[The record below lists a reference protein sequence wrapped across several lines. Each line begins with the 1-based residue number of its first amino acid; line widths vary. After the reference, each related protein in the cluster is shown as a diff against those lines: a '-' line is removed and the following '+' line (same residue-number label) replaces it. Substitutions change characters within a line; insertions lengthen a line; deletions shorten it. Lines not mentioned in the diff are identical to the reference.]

1 MALVM
6 AVDRSNIVTKFN
18 GLVKNKNKSTLIE
31 KSIYKYSVGKA
42 KDYKWNSSWENGK
55 FRRIYL
61 NKCLGLHANLDKNNK
76 IGNKNFVKR
85 VKSGE
90 IDLTKIAF
98 MTPQQ
103 IFPEKWKKLQDRKKA
118 SDNYLYCKQLA
129 PVTDKYYCGRCH
141 KNKCTSYE
149 VQLRSSDEPMS
160 TLVECLECGH
170 NWQF

>member
-1 MALVM
+1 ME
-6 AVDRSNIVTKFN
+6 VDRGNVVTKFN
-18 GLVKNKNKSTLIE
+18 TLIKNKGNSKQIE
-31 KSIYKYSVGKA
+31 ESIYKYALSRA
-42 KDYKWNSSWENGK
+42 KDYKWDTDWSNVK
-55 FRRIYL
+55 FRRIYM
-61 NKCLGLHANLDKNNK
+61 NKAIGLYGNLDGKNN
-76 IGNKNFVKR
+76 IANKDFMKKVKG
-85 VKSGE
+85 GE

-103 IFPEKWKKLQDRKKA
+103 VYPKHWEKLIARKKA

-129 PVTDKYYCGRCH
+129 PVTDKYTCGKCH
-141 KNKCTSYE
+141 KNKCTAYE